1 MVLIVILDKKD
12 KVIVEKLQRNG
23 RMSMSE
29 LAQEV
34 SLSDTPCLRR
44 VKKLE
49 QAGVIEGY
57 QAILNRQAFSLNVLV
72 YAFVRLSANSDKLA
86 NQFEQSVEQLEQV
99 LECSVVTGAYD
110 YLLKIIAED
119 LEDYES
125 FVKKSL
131 GRLDFIATIES
142 TVVLKQ
148 TFSRNTLPIKA

>member
-1 MVLIVILDKKD
+1 VTLDKKD
-12 KVIVEKLQRNG
+12 KMIVERLQRNG
-23 RMSMSE
+23 RISMSD

-34 SLSDTPCLRR
+34 NLSDTPCLRR

-57 QAILNRQAFSLNVLV
+57 QATLSRQAFNLNVLV

-86 NQFEQSVEQLEQV
+86 DQFEQTVANLDQV

-119 LEDYES
+119 LENYES

-131 GRLDFIATIES
+131 GRIDYIATIES

-148 TFSRNTLPIKA
+148 TFSRNILPIKI

>member
-1 MVLIVILDKKD
+1 MILDKKD
-12 KVIVEKLQRNG
+12 KLIVERLQRNG
-23 RMSMSE
+23 RISMSD

-34 SLSDTPCLRR
+34 NLSDTPCLRR

-57 QAILNRQAFSLNVLV
+57 QATLNRQAFNLNVLV

-86 NQFEQSVEQLEQV
+86 TQFEQTVTSLEQV

-119 LEDYES
+119 LEDYEG

-131 GRLDFIATIES
+131 GRIDYIATIES

-148 TFSRNTLPIKA
+148 TFSRNVLPIKMN

>member
-1 MVLIVILDKKD
+1 MILDKKD
-12 KVIVEKLQRNG
+12 RLIVEILQRNG
-23 RMSMSE
+23 RISMSD

-34 SLSDTPCLRR
+34 NLSDTPCLRR

-57 QAILNRQAFSLNVLV
+57 QATLNRQAFNLNVLV

-86 NQFEQSVEQLEQV
+86 TQFEQTVASLDQV

-119 LEDYES
+119 LEDYEG

-131 GRLDFIATIES
+131 GRIDDIATIES

-148 TFSRNTLPIKA
+148 SFSRNVLPIKMN

>member
-1 MVLIVILDKKD
+1 MILDKKD
-12 KVIVEKLQRNG
+12 RLIVEILQRNG
-23 RMSMSE
+23 RISMSD

-34 SLSDTPCLRR
+34 NLSDTPCLRR

-57 QAILNRQAFSLNVLV
+57 QATLNRQAFNLNVLV

-86 NQFEQSVEQLEQV
+86 TQFEQTVASLDQV

-119 LEDYES
+119 LEDYEG

-131 GRLDFIATIES
+131 GRIDDIATIES

-148 TFSRNTLPIKA
+148 TFSRNVLPIKMN

>member
-1 MVLIVILDKKD
+1 MILDKKD
-12 KVIVEKLQRNG
+12 KIIIGSLQRNG
-23 RMSMSE
+23 RISMSD
-29 LAQEV
+29 LAQEAN
-34 SLSDTPCLRR
+34 LSDSPCLRR

-57 QAILNRQAFSLNVLV
+57 QATLNRQALNLNVLV

-86 NQFEQSVEQLEQV
+86 NKFEQIVANLEQV

-110 YLLKIIAED
+110 YLLKIIAQD

-125 FVKKSL
+125 FVKQSL
-131 GRLDFIATIES
+131 GRIDYIATIES

-148 TFSRNTLPIKA
+148 TLSRNVLPIMI

>member
-1 MVLIVILDKKD
+1 MILDKKD
-12 KVIVEKLQRNG
+12 RLIVEILQRNG
-23 RMSMSE
+23 RISMSD

-34 SLSDTPCLRR
+34 NLSDTPCLRR

-57 QAILNRQAFSLNVLV
+57 QATLSRQAFNLNVLV

-86 NQFEQSVEQLEQV
+86 TQFEQTVASLEQV

-119 LEDYES
+119 LEDYEG

-131 GRLDFIATIES
+131 GRIDDIATIES

-148 TFSRNTLPIKA
+148 TFSRNVLPIKMN

>member
-1 MVLIVILDKKD
+1 VILDKKD
-12 KVIVEKLQRNG
+12 KVIVKRLQRDG
-23 RMSMSE
+23 RISMSN
-29 LAQEV
+29 LAQEAN
-34 SLSDTPCLRR
+34 LSDTPCLRR

-57 QAILNRQAFSLNVLV
+57 QATLNRQAFNLNVLV

-86 NQFEQSVEQLEQV
+86 TQFEHAVASLEQV

-131 GRLDFIATIES
+131 GAIDYIATIES

-148 TFSRNTLPIKA
+148 TFSRNVLPIKI

>member
-1 MVLIVILDKKD
+1 MILDKKD
-12 KVIVEKLQRNG
+12 KIIIGSLQRNG
-23 RMSMSE
+23 RISMSD
-29 LAQEV
+29 LAQEAN
-34 SLSDTPCLRR
+34 LSDSPCLRR

-57 QAILNRQAFSLNVLV
+57 QATLNRQALNLNVLV

-86 NQFEQSVEQLEQV
+86 NKFEQIVANLEQV

-110 YLLKIIAED
+110 YLLKIIAQD

-125 FVKKSL
+125 FVKQSL
-131 GRLDFIATIES
+131 GRIDYIATIES

-148 TFSRNTLPIKA
+148 TLSRNVLPIKI

>member
-1 MVLIVILDKKD
+1 MLDKKD

-23 RMSMSE
+23 RISMSE

-57 QAILNRQAFSLNVLV
+57 QALINRQALNLNVLV

-86 NQFEQSVEQLEQV
+86 DQFEQNVANLEQV

-131 GRLDFIATIES
+131 GSLDFIATIES

-148 TFSRNTLPIKA
+148 TFSRNTLPVKPF

>member
-1 MVLIVILDKKD
+1 MILDNKD
-12 KVIVEKLQRNG
+12 KAIVEILQRDG
-23 RMSMSE
+23 RISMSE
-29 LAQEV
+29 LAQAV
-34 SLSDTPCLRR
+34 NLSDTPCLRR

-49 QAGVIEGY
+49 QAGVIENY
-57 QAILNRQAFSLNVLV
+57 QATLNRQAFNLNVLV

-86 NQFEQSVEQLEQV
+86 TQFEQTVSSLAQV

-131 GRLDFIATIES
+131 GTMDYIATIES

-148 TFSRNTLPIKA
+148 TFSRNTLPIKT

>member
-1 MVLIVILDKKD
+1 MILDKKD
-12 KVIVEKLQRNG
+12 RLIVEILQRNG
-23 RMSMSE
+23 RISMSD

-34 SLSDTPCLRR
+34 NLSDTPCLRR

-57 QAILNRQAFSLNVLV
+57 QATLNRQAFNLNVLV

-86 NQFEQSVEQLEQV
+86 TQFEQTVASLDQV

-119 LEDYES
+119 LEDYEG

-131 GRLDFIATIES
+131 GRIDDIATIES

-148 TFSRNTLPIKA
+148 TFSRNILPIKMN